1 MRIVGNNYYTES
13 EDKSGFYGRVI
24 GDEFVED
31 AFDFAYGMTYGRLGQ
46 HRANRT
52 NGRTTRD
59 MGEIF
64 CNTFQGKLSE
74 YVVRNSLANMNLN
87 VGEVDTEQ
95 EELGRWD
102 SYDLDVEGSILSI
115 KSCKY
120 FSEFLF
126 LETGDYDYY
135 GNYRHSNV
143 QADFLVLVKI
153 SPVCQSIMKNNR
165 MLYGTPN
172 EEKLRNMLLA
182 ETWKY
187 DIVGFITH
195 DMLVECIQNNQ
206 IIPQRALLNGKTS
219 MDAENYYYAS
229 GLMIPFDDIGEYLNE

>member
-1 MRIVGNNYYTES
+1 MRIIKNSYYTED
-13 EDKSGFYGRVI
+13 EEKSGFYGKVI
-24 GDEFVED
+24 DNQVVQD
-31 AFDFAYGMTYGRLGQ
+31 AFNFAYGMTYGRVGQ

-52 NGRTTRD
+52 NGRITRD

-74 YVVRNSLANMNLN
+74 YVVRNSLVNMNLS
-87 VGEVDTEQ
+87 VGEVNTEQ

-102 SYDLDVEGSILSI
+102 SHDLDVEGNILSI

-126 LETGDYDYY
+126 LETGDYDYN

-143 QADFLVLVKI
+143 QADFIVLVKI
-153 SPVCQSIMKNNR
+153 SPVCQSIMKNNGIF
-165 MLYGTPN
+165 YGTPD
-172 EEKLRNMLLA
+172 EENLKNVILSEN
-182 ETWKY
+182 WKY
-187 DIVGFITH
+187 DIAGFITH
-195 DMLVECIQNNQ
+195 DMLKECIQNRNT
-206 IIPQRALLNGKTS
+206 IPQGALLNGSIS

-229 GLMIPFDDIGEYLNE
+229 GQMISFDDIAKYLNR

>member
-1 MRIVGNNYYTES
+1 MRIIENSYYTED
-13 EDKSGFYGRVI
+13 EEKSGFYGRVI
-24 GDEFVED
+24 DNQVVQD
-31 AFDFAYGMTYGRLGQ
+31 AFDFAYGMTYGRVGQ

-102 SYDLDVEGSILSI
+102 SYDLDVEDSILSI

-126 LETGDYDYY
+126 LETGDYDCH

-143 QADFLVLVKI
+143 QADFIVLVKI

-165 MLYGTPN
+165 MFYGTPN
-172 EEKLRNMLLA
+172 EENLRNMILS
-182 ETWKY
+182 ETWEY
-187 DIVGFITH
+187 DIAGFITH
-195 DMLVECIQNNQ
+195 DMLEECIRSRN
-206 IIPQRALLNGKTS
+206 IIPQGALLNGSTS

-229 GLMIPFDDIGEYLNE
+229 GQMISFDDIAEYLNR

>member
-1 MRIVGNNYYTES
+1 MRIIGNSYYTED
-13 EDKSGFYGRVI
+13 EEKSGFYGRLI
-24 GDEFVED
+24 DNEFVKD
-31 AFDFAYGMTYGRLGQ
+31 AFDFAYGMTYGRVGQ
-46 HRANRT
+46 HRGNRT

-87 VGEVDTEQ
+87 VGEVDIEQ
-95 EELGRWD
+95 EGLGRWD

-135 GNYRHSNV
+135 GNYRHSNL
-143 QADFLVLVKI
+143 QADFIVLVKI
-153 SPVCQSIMKNNR
+153 SPVCQSIMRSNR
-165 MLYGTPN
+165 MFYGTPN
-172 EEKLRNMLLA
+172 EEMLRNIILS
-182 ETWKY
+182 EIWSY
-187 DIVGFITH
+187 DIAGFITH
-195 DMLVECIQNNQ
+195 DMLEECIQNKD
-206 IIPQRALLNGKTS
+206 IIPQGALLNGSTS

-229 GLMIPFDDIGEYLNE
+229 GKMISFDEIAKYLNI